1 MPDRL
6 LCVYIMLSI
15 FHRIPINYLLVNLAV
30 ADILYVTFI
39 SPNVFII
46 QFSFTN
52 LPDGVTGTVLCK
64 FFITGTL
71 AWVGAA
77 SSILTLAVVAVE
89 RYYAVVYPLGDK
101 EKITMDN
108 LKVIIPAVWMLS
120 IFINIPPFLIWHFD
134 EERDSCVYIYPEEWM
149 AVGYN
154 LLWDALAFLP
164 LVLMVVSYSRVVYTL
179 WFKQNYDFQNNQ
191 HQTGVIRVRKRV
203 TLMVVAVS
211 AIFGICW
218 GTSSVAYTLRAF
230 DPSSV
235 GPVPIAIA
243 NTMVL
248 FNAAINP
255 FVYALLNKQF
265 REKMKI
271 LICCTSFCVSRVYPP
286 RQSQRLERL
295 EPANLRPSAPSIS
308 GCETGVK
315 QHAQPLSH

>member
-108 LKVIIPAVWMLS
+108 LKVSLTDIFLLLVRLYSVYLTYKKNVLVNSYRMIRHEPVS
-120 IFINIPPFLIWHFD
+120 I
-134 EERDSCVYIYPEEWM
+134 
-149 AVGYN
+149 
-154 LLWDALAFLP
+154 
-164 LVLMVVSYSRVVYTL
+164 
-179 WFKQNYDFQNNQ
+179 
-191 HQTGVIRVRKRV
+191 
-203 TLMVVAVS
+203 
-211 AIFGICW
+211 
-218 GTSSVAYTLRAF
+218 
-230 DPSSV
+230 
-235 GPVPIAIA
+235 
-243 NTMVL
+243 
-248 FNAAINP
+248 
-255 FVYALLNKQF
+255 LN
-265 REKMKI
+265 
-271 LICCTSFCVSRVYPP
+271 
-286 RQSQRLERL
+286 
-295 EPANLRPSAPSIS
+295 
-308 GCETGVK
+308 
-315 QHAQPLSH
+315 